1 MECVAHATL
10 TTLRHVYGYTPAG
23 IGILFTGTLGAH
35 DLGDVWT
42 LLCRFTSETLTLPT
56 KESPKAPIVWH
67 TDDRGDDP
75 AAAVVEGLRVIE
87 GL

>member
-1 MECVAHATL
+1 M
-10 TTLRHVYGYTPAG
+10 
-23 IGILFTGTLGAH
+23 
-35 DLGDVWT
+35 GDVWT

-56 KESPKAPIVWH
+56 KESPKAPIVWY